1 MSIYSLTIRAEIA
14 NFSTIDFQGVDN
26 MLQALE
32 PATIAQDDS
41 ETLSENVFRRIQ
53 AAIVKGEIAPGS
65 KISEPELART
75 YGISRG
81 PLREAIHRLEGQRLL
96 VRVPHVGARVVSL
109 SHAELIEL
117 YEIRESLEG
126 MACRLAAERMSDEDI
141 AELRQV
147 LETHERDEA
156 FQAGVGYYQQEGDF
170 DFHYK
175 IIQGSGNRT
184 LTQMLC
190 GELYQLVRM
199 YRIQF
204 SATPNRPH
212 QAFAEPHRIL
222 DAIAD
227 RDGELAELLM
237 RRHIGASKRNIP
249 PHYQDSAQQTATP
262 RGESCAIRPV
272 QASVS
277 EMQLQANILCKG
289 WVRSTPIMR
298 CWPSVRVSRPSIY
311 RVEASQPGRWAYL
324 IWVLRVWTMY

>member
-1 MSIYSLTIRAEIA
+1 MLDALEIA
-14 NFSTIDFQGVDN
+14 RPDQVD
-26 MLQALE
+26 
-32 PATIAQDDS
+32 S
-41 ETLSENVFRRIQ
+41 GTLSEHVFRLIQ

-81 PLREAIHRLEGQRLL
+81 PLREAIHRLEGQKLL

-109 SHAELIEL
+109 SHEELIEL

-126 MACRLAAERMSDEDI
+126 MACRLAAQRMSETEI
-141 AELRQV
+141 GELRRV

-156 FQAGVGYYQQEGDF
+156 FKAGVGYYQQEGDF
-170 DFHYK
+170 DFHYR
-175 IIQGSGNRT
+175 IIQGSGSRT

-212 QAFAEPHRIL
+212 QAFAEHHRIL

-237 RRHIGASKRNIP
+237 RRHIGASKRNIER
-249 PHYQDSAQQTATP
+249 HYQAAQQPTP
-262 RGESCAIRPV
+262 QTRGEA
-272 QASVS
+272 
-277 EMQLQANILCKG
+277 
-289 WVRSTPIMR
+289 
-298 CWPSVRVSRPSIY
+298 
-311 RVEASQPGRWAYL
+311 
-324 IWVLRVWTMY
+324 

>member
-1 MSIYSLTIRAEIA
+1 MLDALEIA
-14 NFSTIDFQGVDN
+14 RPDQVD
-26 MLQALE
+26 
-32 PATIAQDDS
+32 S
-41 ETLSENVFRRIQ
+41 GTLSEHVFRLIQ

-81 PLREAIHRLEGQRLL
+81 PLREAIHRLEGQKLL

-109 SHAELIEL
+109 SHEELIEL

-126 MACRLAAERMSDEDI
+126 MACRLAAQRMSETEI
-141 AELRQV
+141 GELRRV

-156 FQAGVGYYQQEGDF
+156 FKAGVGYYQQEGDF
-170 DFHYK
+170 DFHYR

-212 QAFAEPHRIL
+212 QAFAEHHRIL

-237 RRHIGASKRNIP
+237 RRHIGASKRNIER
-249 PHYQDSAQQTATP
+249 HYQAAQQPTP
-262 RGESCAIRPV
+262 QTRGEA
-272 QASVS
+272 
-277 EMQLQANILCKG
+277 
-289 WVRSTPIMR
+289 
-298 CWPSVRVSRPSIY
+298 
-311 RVEASQPGRWAYL
+311 
-324 IWVLRVWTMY
+324 

>member
-1 MSIYSLTIRAEIA
+1 MLDSPELAPTASL
-14 NFSTIDFQGVDN
+14 
-26 MLQALE
+26 
-32 PATIAQDDS
+32 DS

-53 AAIVKGEIAPGS
+53 AAIVKGDIAPGS

-109 SHAELIEL
+109 SHAELVEL

-126 MACRLAAERMSDEDI
+126 MACRLAAERMTIEEI
-141 AELRQV
+141 EELRHV
-147 LETHERDEA
+147 LDTHERDCA

-170 DFHYK
+170 DFHYR
-175 IIQGSGNRT
+175 IIQGARNGT

-199 YRIQF
+199 YRIQY
-204 SATPNRPH
+204 STTPNRPR
-212 QAFAEPHRIL
+212 QAFAEHHRIL

-237 RRHIGASKRNIP
+237 RRHIGASRRNIEQ
-249 PHYQDSAQQTATP
+249 HYQGASD
-262 RGESCAIRPV
+262 RGE
-272 QASVS
+272 Q
-277 EMQLQANILCKG
+277 
-289 WVRSTPIMR
+289 
-298 CWPSVRVSRPSIY
+298 
-311 RVEASQPGRWAYL
+311 
-324 IWVLRVWTMY
+324 

>member
-1 MSIYSLTIRAEIA
+1 
-14 NFSTIDFQGVDN
+14 
-26 MLQALE
+26 MLELPVE
-32 PATIAQDDS
+32 PNLDS
-41 ETLSENVFRRIQ
+41 GTLSEHVFRQIQ
-53 AAIVKGEIAPGS
+53 TAIVKGHIKPGS

-81 PLREAIHRLEGQRLL
+81 PLREAIHRLEGQKLL

-126 MACRLAAERMSDEDI
+126 MACRLAAQRMSEADI
-141 AELRQV
+141 DELR
-147 LETHERDEA
+147 LILSAHERDEA
-156 FQAGVGYYQQEGDF
+156 FLAGVGYYQQEGDF

-204 SATPNRPH
+204 SSVPNRPR
-212 QAFAEPHRIL
+212 QAFNEHHRIL
-222 DAIAD
+222 EAIAD

-237 RRHIGASKRNIP
+237 RRHIAASKRNIER
-249 PHYQDSAQQTATP
+249 HFAVAQIQNQP
-262 RGESCAIRPV
+262 KRGEA
-272 QASVS
+272 
-277 EMQLQANILCKG
+277 
-289 WVRSTPIMR
+289 
-298 CWPSVRVSRPSIY
+298 
-311 RVEASQPGRWAYL
+311 
-324 IWVLRVWTMY
+324 